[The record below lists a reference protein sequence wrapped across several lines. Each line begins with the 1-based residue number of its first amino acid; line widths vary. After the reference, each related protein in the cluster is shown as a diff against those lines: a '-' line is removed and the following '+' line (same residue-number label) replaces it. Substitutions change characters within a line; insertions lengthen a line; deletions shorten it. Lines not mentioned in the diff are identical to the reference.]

1 MPSLPALLDPARP
14 GCWRRFTRGA
24 FGCLALGA
32 CGLVV
37 AGVVAARQPMG
48 RYAIGAALVSANAF
62 EPGLAVAERLVADH
76 PDVNAAF
83 YLLKAAAQRNV
94 GDIEGHNRTLDDA
107 VAHFPTSF
115 AANDDRCL
123 YGALFGDPAAALRYC
138 DQAVSLVDPSNGS
151 HALAHRGLAR
161 ALAGEREGAIADL
174 DAAISVW
181 REAGITDDRFARPYG
196 EFLDALRAGRD
207 PFDEAA
213 LARERERY

>member
-24 FGCLALGA
+24 LGCLALGA

-37 AGVVAARQPMG
+37 AGIVAARQPMG

-94 GDIEGHNRTLDDA
+94 GDVEGHNRTLDEA

-123 YGALFGDPAAALRYC
+123 YGALFGDPGAALRYC
-138 DQAVSLVDPSNGS
+138 DQAVALVDPSNGS

-161 ALAGEREGAIADL
+161 ALAGEREGAS
-174 DAAISVW
+174 AARGGAGGVG
-181 REAGITDDRFARPYG
+181 RGAGITAARCAGPYG
-196 EFLDALRAGRD
+196 ELPAAWRAGRE
-207 PFDEAA
+207 PFDAAA
-213 LARERERY
+213 LARERARY